1 MTQPHAVAVYTKPGC
16 MPCRATKNRLDRNG
30 TAYTLVDVT
39 EDPGALDDIV
49 GLGYQQVPVV
59 VTDTGT
65 HWSGF
70 QPTMLDALKEI
81 A

>member
-1 MTQPHAVAVYTKPGC
+1 MTQPHAVAVYTKNGC
-16 MPCRATKNRLDRNG
+16 MPCRATKNRLTRNG
-30 TAYTLVDVT
+30 TTFT
-39 EDPGALDDIV
+39 EINIEDDQGAFDYVL

-70 QPTMLDALKEI
+70 NPDMLDALKET